1 MRSSLRFLRELQHR
15 VIRHALGAESARL
28 AYFAFLALF
37 PAILVLFALT
47 GLLGGQAAFDWIMF
61 QLEAALPEV
70 AAAYVG
76 QFVLEVTGSFR
87 PGALSFGI
95 VLMIWTSSHI
105 FAVLAHALNVIFG
118 LKENRRWRRRR
129 GVALL
134 FQVVGMLA
142 IVAAATAVLA
152 GPTLIQKLGIDA
164 PWTSL
169 RWPAIAVTVVG
180 AIWILYTFLPNWD
193 SERSKRR
200 ILVGALIGAAL
211 WAGTTE
217 AFRLYVANVGRYSRV
232 YGFVGA
238 VIILQLWLYLS
249 ALTVLI
255 GAEIAAM
262 ARGWGAPHPPTRGG
276 RGQGSGISDRH
287 EPSRRDR

>member
-1 MRSSLRFLRELQHR
+1 MRRLYRFLRELQHR

-47 GLLGGQAAFDWIMF
+47 GLLGGEAAFHWIMGR
-61 QLEAALPEV
+61 LEAALPEV

-76 QFVLEVTGSFR
+76 EFVLEVTGSFR

-95 VLMIWTSSHI
+95 ILMIWSSSHI
-105 FAVLAHALNVIFG
+105 FAVLAHALNVVFG
-118 LKENRRWRRRR
+118 LQENRRWWRRR

-134 FQVVGMLA
+134 FQVVGLLA
-142 IVAAATAVLA
+142 IVVAATAVLA
-152 GPTLIQKLGIDA
+152 GPALIEGLGLDA
-164 PWTSL
+164 PWAAL
-169 RWPAIAVTVVG
+169 RWPAIAVTVVA

-193 SERSKRR
+193 EGRSKRR
-200 ILVGALIGAAL
+200 ILVGALVGAVL
-211 WAGTTE
+211 WAATTE
-217 AFRLYVANVGRYSRV
+217 AFRLYVSNFGRYSRV

-262 ARGWGAPHPPTRGG
+262 AREWG
-276 RGQGSGISDRH
+276 
-287 EPSRRDR
+287 RRDEREGASSPP